1 MPSRFRF
8 QGHAIGAGGRIR
20 NPFQEIIE
28 IQAASALPEIGGYGS
43 TRATGFRYREIL
55 QFSVAHTE
63 VTGSR
68 TTGAGGQPVYNT
80 LIKSTVEGLDLMGM
94 VTADRVVANL
104 VSEHHGEPDGEPSI
118 KLAGT
123 RFENLRIAGVP
134 VKVDLCLDVFDR
146 LHTHQH
152 VVDAYGKDREFRQL
166 FDGLTMRNRLQ
177 DAPERV
183 QRWFHGAPA
192 DEREMPHTKGITCLS
207 LVRSLQP
214 EKPPEFKGWGHVV
227 HVEGFGTIQL
237 AELQLSKHTRRL
249 TMIQVNLGSPVE
261 GDVMAASVDD
271 GGSTY

>member
-28 IQAASALPEIGGYGS
+28 IQAPSALPEIGGYGS
-43 TRATGFRYREIL
+43 TRSTTFRYREIL
-55 QFSVAHTE
+55 QFEVAHTE

-68 TTGAGGQPVYNT
+68 STASGGQPVYNT
-80 LIKSTVEGLDLMGM
+80 LIKSTVEGLNIMGM

-104 VSEHHGEPDGEPSI
+104 VSEHPGEPDGEPSI

-123 RFENLRIAGVP
+123 RFENLKIAGVP
-134 VKVDLCLDVFDR
+134 VKVDLCLDVFYR

-152 VVDAYGKDREFRQL
+152 VLNAYQGEPEFRRL
-166 FDGLTMRNRLQ
+166 FDGITMKNRLQ
-177 DAPERV
+177 EAPERV
-183 QRWFHGAPA
+183 RRWFHGAPE
-192 DEREMPHTKGITCLS
+192 DGREMPHTKGITCLS

-214 EKPPEFKGWGHVV
+214 DRPPEYKGWGHVI

-237 AELQLSKHTRRL
+237 AELQLSKQTRRL

-261 GDVMAASVDD
+261 GDIMTCSVDD